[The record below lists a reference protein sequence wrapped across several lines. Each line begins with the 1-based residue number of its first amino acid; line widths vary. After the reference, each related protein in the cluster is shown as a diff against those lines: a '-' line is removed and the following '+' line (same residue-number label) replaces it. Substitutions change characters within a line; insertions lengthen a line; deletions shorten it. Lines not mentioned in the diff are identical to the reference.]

1 MTADIIK
8 LILGSS
14 SIKEKVGT
22 RVYPV
27 ALATVKDPTYPCIA
41 IDRSLAAGGYASKQS
56 QIGETPFRVTSCSKN
71 PDEAE
76 EIQGWVISQL
86 NGQSIGTDDVTGVIM
101 LIQPLTLYSDEDQ
114 IYYAT
119 NGFSF
124 RGKIQ

>member
-1 MTADIIK
+1 MTSEIIK
-8 LILGSS
+8 LILGSAA
-14 SIKEKVGT
+14 IKALVGA

-27 ALATVKDPTYPCIA
+27 ALATVKDPTYPCVA
-41 IDRSLAAGGYASKQS
+41 IDRGQSAGAYSSKQS

-76 EIQGWVISQL
+76 TIQGYVITQL
-86 NGQSIGTDDVTGVIM
+86 NGQSIGTTDVSGVVL